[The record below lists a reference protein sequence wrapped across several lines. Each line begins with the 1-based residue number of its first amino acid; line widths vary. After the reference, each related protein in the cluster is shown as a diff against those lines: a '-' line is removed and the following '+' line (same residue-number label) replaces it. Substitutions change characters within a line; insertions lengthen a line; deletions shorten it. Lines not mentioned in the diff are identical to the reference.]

1 MLSDS
6 KKTYI
11 KHIYSK
17 QLLSDG
23 LDIGDNEKLKLIEKY
38 KNFLLN
44 KLNDEQKKIFFEFLQ
59 ANDELYKSKLENAFM
74 DGVNL
79 GIKLSL
85 DSIEQ

>member
-1 MLSDS
+1 MLSNS

-11 KHIYSK
+11 KHIYSE
-17 QLLSDG
+17 QLLSNG
-23 LDIGDNEKLKLIEKY
+23 LNINDNEKLKLIVKY
-38 KNFLLN
+38 KNLLLN

-59 ANDELYKSKLENAFM
+59 VNDELCKSKLENAFI

-85 DSIEQ
+85 DSIE